1 MHARSIASAALG
13 SSSSG
18 IAWSTRSAWSRRPC
32 EMSYAA
38 LLSASTGCAQRCR
51 SLNASSQTPRL
62 APRPSAIERG
72 ASAHSRRPARSES
85 WPATACCSAS
95 CDSPCA
101 SCQSTARRCSSGSRS
116 GSIRVSSARSVVA
129 SSGWCRNA
137 VSHRSSGSSGT
148 PRSRSVASMA
158 VDPRVSSTASHSG
171 PVSRGSTDAAAQE
184 RALSLGQLVE
194 QLGPEVVGDEAV
206 GAGEVGDRAVGVRLF
221 GDRQPGEIQRRGPAR
236 GPLDQAVE
244 LSAVELQPGR
254 REQPRGL
261 QPGHRELARRDLVDE
276 VVRAQPPDRRG
287 RSDARREREHG
298 ALGQSLGGLDELAQ
312 RRLVGE
318 LRVVDDDHARRGLVD
333 QLRRLA
339 DAVLGGVRLQRD
351 PGERPA
357 VAGRPLGEE
366 RRLAVARGRH
376 DQDDR
381 RVAAGDQAPDESRTR
396 HHPAPERRRA
406 ELRAAAIR
414 QVQREDGCFSGHA

>member
-1 MHARSIASAALG
+1 MRATLPVAERIEPDAEARPAALG
-13 SSSSG
+13 DRARRERPQQAAG
-18 IAWSTRSAWSRRPC
+18 ALGVVAGDGVLQRLVRFAVPVVPVDGAAVQLGLEVGLDPGELGAQRGREQRMVVERRVAPIEWLERHAAIAERREHGGRSARL
-32 EMSYAA
+32 EH
-38 LLSASTGCAQRCR
+38 GVAQR
-51 SLNASSQTPRL
+51 SGQPRQD
-62 APRPSAIERG
+62 R
-72 ASAHSRRPARSES
+72 
-85 WPATACCSAS
+85 
-95 CDSPCA
+95 
-101 SCQSTARRCSSGSRS
+101 
-116 GSIRVSSARSVVA
+116 
-129 SSGWCRNA
+129 
-137 VSHRSSGSSGT
+137 
-148 PRSRSVASMA
+148 
-158 VDPRVSSTASHSG
+158 
-171 PVSRGSTDAAAQE
+171 AAAQE
-184 RALSLGQLVE
+184 RALPLGQLVE

-206 GAGEVGDRAVGVRLF
+206 GAGEVGDRAVGIRLF

-254 REQPRGL
+254 REQPRGF
-261 QPGHRELARRDLVDE
+261 QSGHRELARRDLVDE
-276 VVRAQPPDRRG
+276 MVRAQPPDRRG

-298 ALGQSLGGLDELAQ
+298 ALGQSLGGLDELAE

-376 DQDDR
+376 DQHDR